1 MKVVEDKENKEEKKD
16 YTKYTFEDN
25 TALSIDTSLYAHLL
39 QGMQKLVE
47 EYEYQHDKYKVVSNL
62 LFAYLQ
68 KEKVDENNVSLKYSI
83 FEYCNDTLK
92 GLFDKELITL
102 VPLKFDIVNTDT
114 DKVVAKKV
122 KGKNYKDVF
131 SVAKT
136 ASSENLS
143 SQYLSANGQ
152 VILRMLDALQGV
164 YIANVDLGNGIT
176 LEDLA
181 AKTKETKDGNN

>member
-114 DKVVAKKV
+114 DKVVAKK
-122 KGKNYKDVF
+122 
-131 SVAKT
+131 